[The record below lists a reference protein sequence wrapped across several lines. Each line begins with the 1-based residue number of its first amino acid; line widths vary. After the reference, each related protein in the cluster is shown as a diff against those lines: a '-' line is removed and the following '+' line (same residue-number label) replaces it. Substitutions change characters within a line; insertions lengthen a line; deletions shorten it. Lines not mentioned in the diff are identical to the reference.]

1 MMTKSHFIPTPG
13 IEQLPHYFIIQK
25 LIEER
30 IRSILQGDS
39 FMDKSHFL
47 VGHYTTIP
55 TNLTTPE
62 QVTSYTNEMA
72 KTVLDTF
79 KEFEKNPEYHDAI
92 LQLKP
97 YENTMFQIISTTY
110 VGVQVMLKIEDIA
123 DLAS

>member
-13 IEQLPHYFIIQK
+13 IDQLPHYYIIQK

-39 FMDKSHFL
+39 FVDKTHFL
-47 VGHYTTIP
+47 VGQFITVP

-62 QVTSYTNEMA
+62 QVNKYNAEMV
-72 KTVLDTF
+72 KTILDTF
-79 KEFEKNPEYHDAI
+79 NEFEKTPEYHDAI

-97 YENTMFQIISTTY
+97 YENTMFQITSTTY
-110 VGVQVMLKIEDIA
+110 VGVQVLLKFEDK